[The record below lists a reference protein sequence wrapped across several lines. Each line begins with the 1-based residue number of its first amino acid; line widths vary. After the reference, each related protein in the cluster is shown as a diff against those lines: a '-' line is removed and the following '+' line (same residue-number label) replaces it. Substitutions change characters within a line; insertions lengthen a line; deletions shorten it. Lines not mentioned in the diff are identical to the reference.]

1 MTLFRLLSLAGL
13 AAAFTG
19 SAPPVWAFPANLQPI
34 AAALEQRGWKVL
46 LEAPPRKGIYGMA
59 NSRKKTLWVH
69 PITEAMGIMP
79 QTFVHEAVHAVQS
92 CKTGKMKPLGY
103 QPPLDYAIDRAVF
116 NNLYRNYDT
125 GKWDIER
132 EAFAIQAQP
141 NRIELIKQL
150 IATHCPIKAAT

>member
-19 SAPPVWAFPANLQPI
+19 SALPVWAFPADLQPI

-79 QTFVHEAVHAVQS
+79 QTFVHEAVRSKAELRKITV
-92 CKTGKMKPLGY
+92 GYEPLEPDLKVITPEFEQG
-103 QPPLDYAIDRAVF
+103 A
-116 NNLYRNYDT
+116 N
-125 GKWDIER
+125 
-132 EAFAIQAQP
+132 
-141 NRIELIKQL
+141 
-150 IATHCPIKAAT
+150 

>member
-103 QPPLDYAIDRAVF
+103 QPPLDYACL
-116 NNLYRNYDT
+116 LYTSPSPRD
-125 GKWDIER
+125 
-132 EAFAIQAQP
+132 
-141 NRIELIKQL
+141 
-150 IATHCPIKAAT
+150 ATLSRMPSSA

>member
-13 AAAFTG
+13 AAALTG
-19 SAPPVWAFPANLQPI
+19 SVSPARAFPANLQPI

-150 IATHCPIKAAT
+150 IAAHCPIKAST